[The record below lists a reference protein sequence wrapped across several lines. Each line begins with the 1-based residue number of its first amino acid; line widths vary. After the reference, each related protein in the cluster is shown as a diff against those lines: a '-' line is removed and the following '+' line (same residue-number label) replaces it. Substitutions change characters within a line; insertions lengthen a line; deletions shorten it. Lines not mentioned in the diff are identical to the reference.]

1 MSPACCCGASTQGP
15 DPPGNVGRSI
25 AATGAADQLAALL
38 KGRGNRL
45 TSTITRRELR
55 KWLRASDEGKA
66 VETAATR
73 LLAGD
78 Q

>member
-1 MSPACCCGASTQGP
+1 ML
-15 DPPGNVGRSI
+15 R
-25 AATGAADQLAALL
+25 LAALL
-38 KGRGNRL
+38 KGRGDRL

-66 VETAATR
+66 VETAVTR